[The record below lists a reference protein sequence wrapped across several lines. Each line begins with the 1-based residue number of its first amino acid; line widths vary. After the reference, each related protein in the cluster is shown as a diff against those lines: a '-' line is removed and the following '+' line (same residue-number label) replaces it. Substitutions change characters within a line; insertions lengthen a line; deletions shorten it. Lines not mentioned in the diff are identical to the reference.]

1 MSRVRSCYLDQS
13 MSWKLSDYERSLTA
27 CLCWLLLWF
36 RKGNNFKPSLKE
48 QRPNRIQVIR
58 LAPPPSHLLRQ
69 KKTQIYLKE
78 KLIKS
83 GVRIIQPDTVYIEN
97 NVKISGFGTLKQ
109 QFETFKTSMT
119 SLDGEIGL
127 SVASGSSN
135 IETTITD
142 KTKISDFSHSMAVSQ
157 LAQNHTL
164 VFANNFSIWEKNLQ
178 VRILSLM
185 DTDALLTKKN
195 KYRNET

>member
-1 MSRVRSCYLDQS
+1 MAVDYLS
-13 MSWKLSDYERSLTA
+13 ALNAGSGLNT
-27 CLCWLLLWF
+27 
-36 RKGNNFKPSLKE
+36 
-48 QRPNRIQVIR
+48 
-58 LAPPPSHLLRQ
+58 
-69 KKTQIYLKE
+69 TQIVDALVEANRAPKAE
-78 KLIKS
+78 AINKK
-83 GVRIIQPDTVYIEN
+83 VEEN

-164 VFANNFSIWEKNLQ
+164 VFANIPS
-178 VRILSLM
+178 
-185 DTDALLTKKN
+185 T
-195 KYRNET
+195 